1 MNAKKVYKKRI
12 SRSQK
17 VHHKARL
24 KSAGKFRVSIFRSL
38 NHIYAQLIDDS
49 VGKTLAS
56 ASSVLLKDQKGD
68 KKEIAKLVGLDL
80 AKKVQDAGITK
91 VCFDRGRFLY
101 HGRVESL
108 ANGLREGGLK
118 V

>member
-1 MNAKKVYKKRI
+1 MNAKKLYKKRT

-17 VHHKARL
+17 VHHKAKL
-24 KSAGKFRVSIFRSL
+24 KSGGKFRVSIFRSL

-49 VGKTLAS
+49 LGKTLAS
-56 ASSVLLKDQKGD
+56 SSSVAFQESKGT
-68 KKEIAKLVGLDL
+68 KKEVAKLVGLDL
-80 AKKVQDAGITK
+80 AKKVQDAGITTA
-91 VCFDRGRFLY
+91 CFDRGRFLY

-108 ANGLREGGLK
+108 AAGLREGGLK